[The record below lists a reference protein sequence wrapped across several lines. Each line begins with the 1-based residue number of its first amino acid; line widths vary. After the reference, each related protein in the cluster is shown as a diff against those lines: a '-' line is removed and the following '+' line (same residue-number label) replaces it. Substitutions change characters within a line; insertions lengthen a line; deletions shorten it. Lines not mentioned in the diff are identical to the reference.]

1 LWKAGDAMGAGL
13 VDPEGS
19 RMLKGLIMPE
29 SLPLGVLLRLSPPS
43 RSSCFLM

>member
-19 RMLKGLIMPE
+19 RMLRGLIKPE
-29 SLPLGVLLRLSPPS
+29 FPPLGVLLTLSPPS